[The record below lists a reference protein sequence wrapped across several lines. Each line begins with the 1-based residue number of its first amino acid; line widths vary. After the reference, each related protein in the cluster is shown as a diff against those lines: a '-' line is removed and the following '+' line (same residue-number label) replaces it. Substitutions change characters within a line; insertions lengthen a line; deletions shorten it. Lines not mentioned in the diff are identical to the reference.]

1 MPIRQVELVV
11 RRPGHPERRLI
22 LGVGTINLGRG
33 EDNEIV
39 LPDIGVS
46 RRHAQIKVEPKSVVV
61 SDLSSGN
68 GTFVGGQ
75 RIASHTVRDG
85 DEVFIDPFVLAFH
98 VKSEASVPPPAAT
111 SPSGAPTVHFNERDV
126 ATEGRLVVLQ
136 GQRLDASY
144 PIGGPRLTM
153 GRAENHDVVL
163 FDPAASRQHAEI
175 RANGND
181 YWVVDP
187 GSANGTFVN
196 GHRIRE
202 TRLKHGDR
210 IRVGATEFRFELV
223 PSAAAPAPER
233 APASPSRDAPEV
245 TGRTEPLNMP
255 VIERPRPIEPHG
267 PIVPPPP
274 PVVPPRPSPPPSI
287 APIELV
293 APPIEAV
300 MPPPPPVV
308 PPPAPALPPPVDP
321 PSVVAAPA
329 PVVESPA
336 PVLPTPEVV
345 ASPVAGAF
353 ESAVP
358 SAVDI
363 PSSSPPP
370 VKLDDASMVETLE
383 IPPPPP
389 PTPIAPRS
397 PPQDSPSA
405 SRARMGDTIVP
416 DELPEPV
423 NDPMPWS
430 SPRPSGA
437 VRTEALVEESPDPT
451 PPSPFGAEIA
461 AVFSMAP
468 PAVPSAPTPRVDIP
482 TAHHSSP
489 ASPVSVSLD
498 APRPAPLKPTTPPTY
513 PNESDPTVRGIPP
526 KAKPISPP
534 APARPMPP
542 PPPPARAPAPR
553 ASAAPSQPPKT
564 PSMMGTFI
572 AILLAMLFV
581 LFVATVGAIGAGIAY
596 YEGMFDQPATTA
608 PAEVPAAPSSELAQL
623 GMHLMKNPALP
634 ADAARAFY
642 HAARLDP
649 GDGSNARLAAVACE
663 AAAIAELRYDIER
676 RKLSDEEKKKVR
688 DEALAMQGDEAR
700 QAALERAAR
709 LLPND
714 VEVRAALD
722 AARAQ
727 RLEAI
732 RQALARASERA
743 PAGG

>member
-61 SDLSSGN
+61 ADLSSGN

-126 ATEGRLVVLQ
+126 AMAGRLVVLQ

-144 PIGGPRLTM
+144 DIGGPRLTM
-153 GRAENHDVVL
+153 GRAEDHDVVL

-223 PSAAAPAPER
+223 PSVAAPAAER
-233 APASPSRDAPEV
+233 APASPPRDAPEV
-245 TGRTEPLNMP
+245 TGRTEPRSMP
-255 VIERPRPIEPHG
+255 AIEPHA
-267 PIVPPPP
+267 PIPPPP
-274 PVVPPRPSPPPSI
+274 AVVPPRPSPPPSI
-287 APIELV
+287 APIELI

-300 MPPPPPVV
+300 MPPAPPVV
-308 PPPAPALPPPVDP
+308 PP
-321 PSVVAAPA
+321 PA

-336 PVLPTPEVV
+336 PVAPPPVV
-345 ASPVAGAF
+345 ESPAPVAASV

-358 SAVDI
+358 SAADI

-389 PTPIAPRS
+389 PTPDAPHS
-397 PPQDSPSA
+397 PPQDAP
-405 SRARMGDTIVP
+405 SRARMGETIVP

-423 NDPMPWS
+423 SEPIPWA
-430 SPRPSGA
+430 SPPHSGA
-437 VRTEALVEESPDPT
+437 APRTEALVEESPDPT

-468 PAVPSAPTPRVDIP
+468 PAVASTPSSGPAPRVDVP
-482 TAHHSSP
+482 ASPSSP
-489 ASPVSVSLD
+489 AVSVSID

-513 PNESDPTVRGIPP
+513 ASESDRTVRAIPP
-526 KAKPISPP
+526 KAKAVTPP
-534 APARPMPP
+534 APARPAPP

-553 ASAAPSQPPKT
+553 ASAAPTQPAKT
-564 PSMMGTFI
+564 QSMVGTFV
-572 AILLAMLFV
+572 AILAVMLLVGF
-581 LFVATVGAIGAGIAY
+581 LGTATLIAALVAY
-596 YEGMFDQPATTA
+596 REGVFDQPPAKVPAATPSTGG
-608 PAEVPAAPSSELAQL
+608 AAPSSELAEL
-623 GMHLMKNPALP
+623 GMHLMKTPALS

-642 HAARLDP
+642 HAAQLDP

-663 AAAIAELRYDIER
+663 SAAIAELRYDIER
-676 RKLSDEEKKKVR
+676 KELTDDEKKKAR
-688 DEALAMQGDEAR
+688 DEALATQGDEAR

-709 LLPND
+709 LLPTD
-714 VEVRAALD
+714 PELRAALD
-722 AARAQ
+722 AARQQ

-732 RQALARASERA
+732 RQALDASSERA

>member
-22 LGVGTINLGRG
+22 LGVGTIHLGRG

-46 RRHAQIKVEPKSVVV
+46 RRHAQIRVDPQSVVV

-75 RIASHTVRDG
+75 RIAAHTVRDG

-98 VKSEASVPPPAAT
+98 VKSEQSLPPPAAT
-111 SPSGAPTVHFNERDV
+111 SPSGAPTVHFSERDV
-126 ATEGRLVVLQ
+126 SMGGRLVVLQ

-144 PIGGPRLTM
+144 SISGPRLTM

-175 RANGND
+175 RANGSD

-223 PSAAAPAPER
+223 PSAAVPAPDR
-233 APASPSRDAPEV
+233 APVSPTRDSHTAEV
-245 TGRTEPLNMP
+245 TGRTDPITREPAMDAP
-255 VIERPRPIEPHG
+255 PH
-267 PIVPPPP
+267 PAIVPPPRAI
-274 PVVPPRPSPPPSI
+274 VPARPSPPPSI

-300 MPPPPPVV
+300 MPPAPV
-308 PPPAPALPPPVDP
+308 
-321 PSVVAAPA
+321 APA
-329 PVVESPA
+329 PVVPA
-336 PVLPTPEVV
+336 PILPPPAAV
-345 ASPVAGAF
+345 APPPASF
-353 ESAVP
+353 ESATP
-358 SAVDI
+358 SAADI

-370 VKLDDASMVETLE
+370 VKLDGASLVETLE
-383 IPPPPP
+383 IPPPPE
-389 PTPIAPRS
+389 PTPIAPKS
-397 PPQDSPSA
+397 PAHDSQAP

-423 NDPMPWS
+423 NDPLPWS
-430 SPRPSGA
+430 APSGPLSGPHSGA
-437 VRTEALVEESPDPT
+437 EPRTEALVEESPDPT

-468 PAVPSAPTPRVDIP
+468 PVAAAPSLSPAPRVDVP
-482 TAHHSSP
+482 TPSHSP
-489 ASPVSVSLD
+489 PVSVSID
-498 APRPAPLKPTTPPTY
+498 APRPAPLRPTTPPTY
-513 PNESDPTVRGIPP
+513 PTESDPTVRAIPP
-526 KAKPISPP
+526 KAKPVTPP
-534 APARPMPP
+534 APARPAPP
-542 PPPPARAPAPR
+542 PPPPARMPALR
-553 ASAAPSQPPKT
+553 ASAAPTQPPKT
-564 PSMMGTFI
+564 KSMVGTFV
-572 AILLAMLFV
+572 AILAAMLLLGF
-581 LFVATVGAIGAGIAY
+581 LGTATLIGVAVAY
-596 YEGMFDQPATTA
+596 REGVFDRQPATA

-623 GMHLMKNPALP
+623 GMHLLKTPALS

-649 GDGSNARLAAVACE
+649 ADGSNARLAAVACE
-663 AAAIAELRYDIER
+663 SAVIAELRYDIER
-676 RKLSDEEKKKVR
+676 RKLTDDEKKKVR
-688 DEALAMQGDEAR
+688 DEALAMKGDEAR

-709 LLPND
+709 LLPTD
-714 VEVRAALD
+714 TELRAALD
-722 AARAQ
+722 AAREQ

-732 RQALARASERA
+732 RKALATASERA
-743 PAGG
+743 PSGG